1 MASIAIGRPKTH
13 EYFNVFLNGK
23 MIDTVTYSI
32 DSKMTSE
39 EVRQSLI
46 NHDGYDANIIVRKER

>member
-13 EYFNVFLNGK
+13 EWFNVFLNGK
-23 MIDTVTYSI
+23 LIDSVNFSI
-32 DSKMTSE
+32 DAKMTSE

-46 NHDGYDANIIVRKER
+46 NHDGHDARIVVRKER